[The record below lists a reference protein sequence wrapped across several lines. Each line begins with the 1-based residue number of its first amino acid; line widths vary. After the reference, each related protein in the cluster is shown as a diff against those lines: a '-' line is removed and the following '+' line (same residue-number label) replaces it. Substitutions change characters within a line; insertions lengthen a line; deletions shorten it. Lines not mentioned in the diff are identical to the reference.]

1 MKRRFSE
8 VLYGGKVEW
17 RVLSDDDVLLDT
29 RTAANIRKA
38 WLESA
43 NAMKLLAKGKH
54 VKSSGK
60 KHK

>member
-1 MKRRFSE
+1 LKRRFSQT
-8 VLYGGKVEW
+8 LYGGKVEW

-29 RTAANIRKA
+29 RVAKNIRKA

-43 NAMKLLAKGKH
+43 NTMKLLAQGKH
-54 VKSSGK
+54 ISSPGK

>member
-17 RVLSDDDVLLDT
+17 RVLSDDDVLLAT
-29 RTAANIRKA
+29 RIAPTIRKA

-43 NAMKLLAKGKH
+43 NSMKLLAQGKH
-54 VKSSGK
+54 ITSPGK